1 MLKATPEIELQLQ
14 SMQFV
19 VAVILQLVVKEQL
32 VEFWLAWSEF
42 WLVWLALAYK
52 VARHSYKG

>member
-1 MLKATPEIELQLQ
+1 
-14 SMQFV
+14 MQFV
-19 VAVILQLVVKEQL
+19 VAVILQLVVKERL

-52 VARHSYKG
+52 VMRHSYKG